1 MRKPWSISTTV
12 RNPERLRGFLRVLK
26 KLEGENFTKEIQ
38 VKYQIMLIQERLYVP
53 RNIPFKYKEYFDDP
67 SKEMPYSIAEEIF
80 YLQDY
85 KDPPMRG
92 RQSVNPLNKLGFCI
106 AREGLGAVK
115 ITELGNIFLQEDY
128 DISYVFFKSLLKLQY
143 PNPWSEDE
151 FSSEEGFDIV
161 PFIATLKLM
170 FKLNQ
175 KSKVKGLSREEF
187 YFFVPT
193 LINANQIEE
202 QIERIL
208 TYRSIKNSQEKQNF
222 ITEFLKDF
230 YGRDKLSDVSI
241 KNLRD
246 YGDNAMRYFRLTK
259 YFCVEMDNLG
269 FNWRIDLE
277 RDRMTEVEQLLD
289 SFTGEAISFDSL
301 EEYIAYISDITKPVL
316 PWERLNNLRR
326 IAISLRD
333 SVLETVE
340 AIETEKLT
348 KEEKDLLT
356 CDIGRLTTKKQIE
369 EYIKRMREIKI
380 KLKMLIRKKKLINN
394 IDNIREII
402 RILESPRVL
411 RRLTPEN
418 FEKLLTDALKT
429 LNDEL
434 LIQPN
439 YPMDDEGEP
448 IAHAPGNKAD
458 IECFYKRFKAICE
471 ATLNTTNTQWMQECQ
486 PIMRHLRDFEKKH
499 GYENVYCIFVA
510 PTIHQDT
517 YNTFWYAVKYEYQ
530 GKAQKIIPLT
540 SSQFALLLRKLITYI
555 EKGQKFTHHELLK
568 LYEKI
573 INEVNYLNSSREW
586 ANRIDRILKQWAGES
601 A

>member
-12 RNPERLRGFLRVLK
+12 RNPERLRNFLRVLK
-26 KLEGENFTKEIQ
+26 RLEGENFTKEIQ
-38 VKYQIMLIQERLYVP
+38 TKYQIMLIQERLYKP
-53 RNIPFKYKEYFDDP
+53 NNIPLKYKEYFDNP
-67 SKEMPYSIAEEIF
+67 SKEMPYCIAEEIF

-106 AREGLGAVK
+106 AREGLGAVR

-128 DISYVFFKSLLKLQY
+128 DISYIFFKSLLKLQY

-151 FSSEEGFDIV
+151 FSSEKGFDIV
-161 PFIATLKLM
+161 PFIATLRLM

-175 KSKVKGLSREEF
+175 KSKNVKGLSREEF
-187 YFFVPT
+187 CLFVPT

-208 TYRSIKNSQEKQNF
+208 FYRSIKSHRKKQDF
-222 ITEFLKDF
+222 ITQFLKSF
-230 YGRDKLSDVSI
+230 YEKDKLRDTDI
-241 KNLRD
+241 RNLYD

-259 YFCVEMDNLG
+259 YFRVEMDSLG

-277 RDRMTEVEQLLD
+277 RDRMTEVEQLLGL
-289 SFTGEAISFDSL
+289 FTGEAIRFNKL
-301 EEYIAYISDITKPVL
+301 EEYIAYISDIAKPVL
-316 PWERLNNLRR
+316 PWELEDNLKK

-333 SVLETVE
+333 SVLETVKAVE
-340 AIETEKLT
+340 GKLTEEEKSLIICDIGKLT
-348 KEEKDLLT
+348 KEQT
-356 CDIGRLTTKKQIE
+356 E
-369 EYIKRMREIKI
+369 EYINQLRKMKI
-380 KLKMLIRKKKLINN
+380 RLKMLIRKEKLISDIN
-394 IDNIREII
+394 NIREII
-402 RILESPRVL
+402 RILESPKDL
-411 RRLTPEN
+411 RRLSPEN

-439 YPMDDEGEP
+439 YPVDDEGEP

-458 IECFYKRFKAICE
+458 IECFYRTFKAICE
-471 ATLNTTNTQWMQECQ
+471 ATLNTSNTQWVQECQ
-486 PIMRHLRDFEKKH
+486 PVMRHLRDFEKKH
-499 GYENVYCIFVA
+499 GYENTYCIFVA
-510 PTIHQDT
+510 PRIHEDT

-540 SSQFALLLRKLITYI
+540 SSQFALLLRKLISYI
-555 EKGQKFTHHELLK
+555 EKGQKFTHYELFE
-568 LYEKI
+568 LYERI
-573 INEVNYLNSSREW
+573 INEVNYLSSSMEW
-586 ANRIDRILKQWAGES
+586 ANRIDMILRQWMGES